1 MYVSRFAPSAAEEE
15 NGRAGILPVKDDVN
29 SDSSGELVVVALI
42 VVDCAVGEAVAAV
55 GWRSVDGC
63 ESAEDGGVD
72 CCRERRWEKA
82 RDWIRDRN

>member
-1 MYVSRFAPSAAEEE
+1 MALQSRQEAMAALLHAAARVVCIPLRPERC
-15 NGRAGILPVKDDVN
+15 GG
-29 SDSSGELVVVALI
+29 GEWASRYT
-42 VVDCAVGEAVAAV
+42 AVGEAVAAV